1 MSVMSCGWK
10 SLYGRLWSQPA
21 RLWALCL
28 REAAN
33 QCEIYKDCFGL
44 WFTQSYSG
52 RVKEQNYEA
61 GSQWLVSLCCF
72 IIFSCIHV
80 YHRPHKHR
88 VVLFEPLGVQS
99 SWISCSVSSAAAALL
114 SRFWWNTLI
123 SERHFKIQEEGTF
136 GISWDQFVRE
146 EWKRAAG
153 ERREAKGAQW
163 ELWPETSCHLGNSS
177 FCWAPAGWTRLKYQ
191 VACWICEMKPLAS
204 AWPFSLAEMIRWRL
218 LWLKL
223 VHLVQL
229 DGWKFPVDDIGD
241 FRWKTDFY
249 RKLILIKSFQWEKR
263 CIGHWGDCS
272 WYWCVT

>member
-10 SLYGRLWSQPA
+10 SLYGHLWSQPA
-21 RLWALCL
+21 PLWALCL

-88 VVLFEPLGVQS
+88 VVLFEPLRVQS

-204 AWPFSLAEMIRWRL
+204 ASPFSLAEMIRWRL

-229 DGWKFPVDDIGD
+229 DGVKVSSGWRRWLQMEDWFLQKVDSNHVDTEFSVGE
-241 FRWKTDFY
+241 T
-249 RKLILIKSFQWEKR
+249 S
-263 CIGHWGDCS
+263 DCS